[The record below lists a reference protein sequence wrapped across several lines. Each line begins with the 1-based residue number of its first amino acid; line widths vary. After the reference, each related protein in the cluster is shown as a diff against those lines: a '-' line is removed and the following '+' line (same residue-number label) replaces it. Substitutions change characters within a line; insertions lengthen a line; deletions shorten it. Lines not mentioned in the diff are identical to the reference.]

1 MIMEILAQFCGKMVH
16 LWDASGLTVRQDALA
31 KGSEG
36 AK

>member
-1 MIMEILAQFCGKMVH
+1 MIKQVSARFCGKMVH